1 MERGISLKLD
11 THGIR
16 FRFWLSFFL
25 LAVGIIVFIGVL
37 QTGLIR
43 PYYRNSKVQTV
54 RTLAD
59 SLQSDLVDNVIT
71 RSSIS
76 AALKDVVDN
85 NACIFIVN
93 EDGRRIYDAD
103 SLGTSCVLSGNVP
116 EEVTQLFD
124 TARLNELLGTSHE
137 YSINVTNP
145 STSQEMIVFARR
157 IQAELGNYYIYVNT
171 PLEPVD
177 SIVTFFT
184 RQYVMYTLIATV
196 VASLVGIYI
205 SRTVTEPIIRMNR
218 EAGKLAKADYSA
230 DFDGGTFTET
240 KELAETLN
248 NATEKLSGIDEL
260 RRDLIANVSHDIRTP
275 ITDIKAYAEMI
286 RDISGDDPVKRGKH
300 LDVIL
305 KEADYMNNLV
315 TDMSELSKMQ
325 TGTYIPRKEN
335 MDLSEKIYEV
345 VDMNR
350 PLIDSAGVEVEI
362 DVPEYLTVYA
372 DELKIGQIITNYLT
386 NAIKHT
392 PKGKK
397 ITIRAWQKEDEET
410 VRMEVIDEGEG
421 IPEKDLP
428 AIWDRYQKSSHSFS
442 RSQTSTGLG
451 LAIVRAIAE
460 SHGAEYG
467 VISEE
472 GKGSTF
478 WLELKETHEG

>member
-59 SLQSDLVDNVIT
+59 SVQRDLVDSEIT
-71 RSSIS
+71 ADGIS
-76 AALKDVVDN
+76 NALKEVVDN

-93 EDGRRIYDAD
+93 EGGRRIYDAD

-124 TARLNELLGTSHE
+124 TAALETLLGSSRE

-145 STSQEMIVFARR
+145 STSQEMIVFARK
-157 IQAELGNYYIYVNT
+157 IQAELGNYYLYVSS

-184 RQYVMYTLIATV
+184 RQYVYYTLIAIIAASM
-196 VASLVGIYI
+196 VAIYI
-205 SRTVTEPIIRMNR
+205 SRTVTDPIIKMKN
-218 EAGKLAKADYSA
+218 EAGKLARADYSA

-240 KELAETLN
+240 KELASTLN
-248 NATEKLSGIDEL
+248 HANEKLSGIDEL

-286 RDISGDDPVKRGKH
+286 RDISGNDPEKRDKH
-300 LDVIL
+300 LEVIL
-305 KEADYMNNLV
+305 KEADYMSNLV
-315 TDMSELSKMQ
+315 SDMSELSKMQ

-345 VDMNR
+345 VDMNQ
-350 PLIDSAGVEVEI
+350 PLIDDAGVKVEI

-386 NAIKHT
+386 NAIKHS
-392 PKGKK
+392 PKGKT
-397 ITIRAWQKEDEET
+397 IWIRAWQKEDEET
-410 VRMEVIDEGEG
+410 VRMEVEDEGEG
-421 IPEKDLP
+421 IAPEDLP
-428 AIWDRYQKSSHSFS
+428 NIWDRYQKSSHSFS

-460 SHGAEYG
+460 SHGAGYG
-467 VISEE
+467 CTSEP
-472 GKGSTF
+472 GKGSVF